1 MTKLRILGA
10 TFLLAFMGTAL
21 AQSTNDSAAIV
32 INRYLSNLGHDSLNW
47 QTVDI
52 KSVITFSDGNDTI
65 MMERRFAFP
74 EYSFVKLSRKGKVF
88 FGLYSD
94 NTEFLMYDTARHS
107 WDVTSESDYLRLL
120 AGYDIRGPLFN
131 WENMVTSAKYHG
143 VSTLEGNKV
152 YRVAVSDPLRGDRE
166 YLFEQTSGNLFLT
179 VKLPTI
185 RKNTVVQ
192 TPDVD
197 WRAIH
202 EYTPIGGFLF
212 PTLESYQYK
221 GVITIIASEIH
232 IKPFKKTDF
241 PRPETIHEYY

>member
-1 MTKLRILGA
+1 M
-10 TFLLAFMGTAL
+10 
-21 AQSTNDSAAIV
+21 
-32 INRYLSNLGHDSLNW
+32 
-47 QTVDI
+47 
-52 KSVITFSDGNDTI
+52 
-65 MMERRFAFP
+65 
-74 EYSFVKLSRKGKVF
+74 
-88 FGLYSD
+88 
-94 NTEFLMYDTARHS
+94 
-107 WDVTSESDYLRLL
+107 
-120 AGYDIRGPLFN
+120 
-131 WENMVTSAKYHG
+131 
-143 VSTLEGNKV
+143 EGNKV

-221 GVITIIASEIH
+221 GVITIISSEIQL
-232 IKPFKKTDF
+232 KPFKKSDF
-241 PRPETIHEYY
+241 ERPETIHEYY

>member
-10 TFLLAFMGTAL
+10 TLLLALMGTAL
-21 AQSTNDSAAIV
+21 AQSTTDSAAIV

-120 AGYDIRGPLFN
+120 AGYDIRGPLWN
-131 WENMVTSAKYHG
+131 WENMSILAEYRGTSD
-143 VSTLEGNKV
+143 LEGNRV
-152 YRVAVSDPLRGDRE
+152 YRVRVHDPLRGDRE
-166 YLFEQTSGNLFLT
+166 YLFEKTTGNLFLT
-179 VKLPTI
+179 IELPHEEQ
-185 RKNTVVQ
+185 K
-192 TPDVD
+192 PAVD

-221 GVITIIASEIH
+221 GVITIISSEIQL
-232 IKPFKKTDF
+232 KPFKKSDF
-241 PRPETIHEYY
+241 ERPETIHEYY

>member
-1 MTKLRILGA
+1 MTKLRILVA
-10 TFLLAFMGTAL
+10 TLLLALMGTAF
-21 AQSTNDSAAIV
+21 AQSTTDSAAIV

-52 KSVITFSDGNDTI
+52 KSVITFSDGNYTI

-107 WDVTSESDYLRLL
+107 WDVTSESDYLRML
-120 AGYDIRGPLFN
+120 AGYDIRGPLWN
-131 WENMVTSAKYHG
+131 WENMSILAEYRGTSDF
-143 VSTLEGNKV
+143 EGNRV
-152 YRVAVSDPLRGDRE
+152 YRVRVHDPLRGDRE
-166 YLFEQTSGNLFLT
+166 YLFEKTTGNLFLT
-179 VKLPTI
+179 IELPHEEQ
-185 RKNTVVQ
+185 K
-192 TPDVD
+192 PAVD

-221 GVITIIASEIH
+221 GVITIIASEIQL
-232 IKPFKKTDF
+232 KPFKKSDF
-241 PRPETIHEYY
+241 ERPETIHEYY